1 MGLEKEWQQ
10 KMAETYLKEE
20 DKKVVTNY
28 QRKNQDIRLK
38 KQKDFDLVFK
48 KGNRIVTSTLTL
60 IYINSESLKFGISLS
75 KKHGK
80 AVIRNRIKRLLRAAF
95 NNFYDKINDGYY
107 IVIMPKRSEN
117 YDYFEFSKDLEFLLK
132 KGKIIND

>member
-10 KMAETYLKEE
+10 KMVETYLKEE

-28 QRKNQDIRLK
+28 QHKKQDIRLK

-48 KGNRIVTSTLTL
+48 KGKRITTNTLTL
-60 IYINSESLKFGISLS
+60 IYIKSESLKFGISLS

-80 AVIRNRIKRLLRAAF
+80 AFKRNKIKRLLRASF
-95 NNFYDKINDGYY
+95 NCYVKNISKNYY
-107 IVIMPKRSEN
+107 IIILPKIKEEYN
-117 YDYFEFSKDLEFLLK
+117 FFDFTKDMEFALK
-132 KGKIIND
+132 KGNILND